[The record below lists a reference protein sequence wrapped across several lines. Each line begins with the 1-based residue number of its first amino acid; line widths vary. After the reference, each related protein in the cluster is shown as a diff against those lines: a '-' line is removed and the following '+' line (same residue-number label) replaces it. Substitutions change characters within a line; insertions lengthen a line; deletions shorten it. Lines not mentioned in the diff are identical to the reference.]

1 MFYYIH
7 IPFCK
12 SKCKYC
18 SFASFAW
25 IEGKIEE
32 YLSFLKEEI
41 REYMEDSCLRRNDRV
56 GGNDNIVE
64 SIYFGGGTPSVLSII
79 QINEIISVFRE
90 YWNLE
95 NAEITLEMNPENV
108 SEKYV
113 RWLKEIWI
121 NRISVWVQSL
131 NNKTLQ
137 EIWRSENEIIFEA
150 LENLKKAEFENVWVD
165 FIIGLPHVIK
175 WEIKKDIEKIL
186 RENYNIKHVSIYM
199 LEEWFYPKNWTE
211 ISIKKD
217 DYLEE
222 YKLVVDFLKKEWFS
236 HYEISNFAMPWA
248 ECRHN
253 KSYWNHSNYRGF
265 GLNASSFI
273 GNKRFTNSKKFS
285 DYYAKKLE
293 FEEELEEKDLKI
305 ERIMFWLR
313 TFNLDPD
320 LIENKQHLEEFISD
334 WLLEKTWNKIKPTNS
349 WIAILDFITENLI

>member
-25 IEGKIEE
+25 IEDKIEE
-32 YLSFLKEEI
+32 YLGFLKKEI
-41 REYMEDSCLRRNDRV
+41 RDYFEENKTKE
-56 GGNDNIVE
+56 IE
-64 SIYFGGGTPSVLSII
+64 SIYFGGGTPSVLTVS

-95 NAEITLEMNPENV
+95 KTEITLEMNPENV

-113 RWLKEIWI
+113 RWLKEIGI

-137 EIWRSENEIIFEA
+137 EIWRSDNKTIFGA
-150 LENLKKAEFENVWVD
+150 LENLKKVEFENIWVD
-165 FIIGLPHVIK
+165 FIIWLPFVSK
-175 WEIKKDIEKIL
+175 WEIRKDLEKIL
-186 RENYNIKHVSIYM
+186 KENKNIKHVSLYM
-199 LEEWFYPKNWTE
+199 LEEWNYPKNWAE
-211 ISIKKD
+211 ISIKKE

-222 YKLVVDFLKKEWFS
+222 YKLVVDFLKNEWFS
-236 HYEISNFAMPWA
+236 HYEVSNFAMPWA
-248 ECRHN
+248 ECKHN

-265 GLNASSFI
+265 GLNASSFVE
-273 GNKRFTNSKKFS
+273 NKRFTNGKKFS
-285 DYYAKKLE
+285 DYYEKKLD
-293 FEEELEEKDLKI
+293 FEEKLEEKDLKI
-305 ERIMFWLR
+305 ERTMFWLR
-313 TFNLDPD
+313 TFNLNPD
-320 LIENKQHLEEFISD
+320 LIENKPKLDEFISD
-334 WLLEKTWNKIKPTNS
+334 WFLEITWNKIKPTLS